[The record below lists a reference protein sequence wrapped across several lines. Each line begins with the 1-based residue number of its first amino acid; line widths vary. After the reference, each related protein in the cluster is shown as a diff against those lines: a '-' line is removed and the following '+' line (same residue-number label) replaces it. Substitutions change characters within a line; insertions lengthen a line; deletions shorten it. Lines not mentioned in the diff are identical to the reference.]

1 ITLNEGK
8 RMTLGRLEFSGNRR
22 TLDLPLRRFIP
33 LNEGD
38 IFDYGR
44 LQEGIDRLNRT
55 GLFNP
60 LTPADTVITYDLQN
74 NVANVEIRLTELHV
88 QRVDVSGGAGTFGE
102 FSFGLDYSNSNL
114 TGRIDTVAAQ
124 TRLGNLEQ
132 TASGRYGITL
142 LTVRPITLSFTG
154 S

>member
-1 ITLNEGK
+1 GK
-8 RMTLGRLEFSGNRR
+8 RMTLGRLEFSGNIR
-22 TLDLPLRRFIP
+22 TLDLPLRRIIP

-38 IFDYGR
+38 IFDYGL
-44 LQEGIDRLNRT
+44 LQEGIERLKRT

-60 LTPADTVITYDLQN
+60 ITPTDTIITYDLQN
-74 NVANVEIRLTELHV
+74 NVTNVETRLHELHV
-88 QRVDVSGGAGTFGE
+88 QRIDVSGGAGTFGA
-102 FSFGLDYSNSNL
+102 FSFGLDYSNANL

-132 TASGRYGITL
+132 TATGRYGITL

-154 S
+154 SFQ